1 MKIPIILVLFL
12 LIIIKSE
19 TWYGAVTGA
28 DTNDGKN
35 GYAGSRGKALTHF
48 YLCGNR
54 RYRVHYRGFPR
65 DRWSGEFSDCDPVGF
80 GLSIDGI
87 AISGGKG
94 YRVRLKNGDW
104 LPMVYGYNIYDHNN
118 GMAGKLGREIDAILV
133 TGGDSYRFGYG
144 PSTSHIENVAS
155 KISQNLF
162 GVTKDFNFE
171 NNLGILENNKVMVF
185 GKLVHKIDAELQE
198 GIIKLTINENNVV
211 KADWQGLLPEKVNNF
226 LNQIID
232 VYNIRTSF
240 ESKFSAGLV
249 NGDVTVKIFWLE
261 KKIEINVGS
270 KITKDHWTYRGGVKY
285 TIIMK
290 DDHDDYQKFA
300 KRYKVN
306 NLHDFSW
313 QKIKDFLDNFKN
325 VNSVS
330 NNIIGGIISTFVFV
344 AFQGAFQGVLFA

>member
-1 MKIPIILVLFL
+1 MKIPIILVLILF
-12 LIIIKSE
+12 IIIKSE

-28 DTNDGKN
+28 DTNESKN

-48 YLCGNR
+48 YLCGGR
-54 RYRVHYRGFPR
+54 HYRVHYLGDPK
-65 DRWSGEFSDCDPVGF
+65 DQWTGEYSDCDPVGN
-80 GLSIDGI
+80 GRSIDGI
-87 AISGGKG
+87 AISGGKE

-104 LPMVYGYNIYDHNN
+104 LPMVHGYNIYDYNN
-118 GMAGKLGREIDAILV
+118 GMAGKYGHEIDAVLV
-133 TGGDSYRFGYG
+133 KGGDSYRFGYG
-144 PSTSHIENVAS
+144 PSTSLIENVAS

-162 GVTKDFNFE
+162 GVTKEFNFE

-211 KADWQGLLPEKVNNF
+211 NADWSGLMPEKVNKF
-226 LNQIID
+226 LKQIIN
-232 VYNIRTSF
+232 VYKIQTSF

-249 NGDVTVKIFWLE
+249 NGDVSVKIFWLE

-290 DDHDDYQKFA
+290 DDHDDYQKSK
-300 KRYKVN
+300 KRYMV
-306 NLHDFSW
+306 NLHDVTL

-330 NNIIGGIISTFVFV
+330 NNIIGGIISTFVLV
-344 AFQGAFQGVLFA
+344 AFQGAFQGFVFA